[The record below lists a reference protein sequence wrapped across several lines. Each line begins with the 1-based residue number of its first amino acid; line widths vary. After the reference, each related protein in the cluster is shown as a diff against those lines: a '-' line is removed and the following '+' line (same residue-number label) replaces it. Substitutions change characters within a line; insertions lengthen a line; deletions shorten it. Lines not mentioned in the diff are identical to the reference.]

1 MGLLTPH
8 FWFTSVTQIS
18 PAFLRANGITWVAL
32 DKDNTLTPPN
42 VAQCSPQVLA
52 WLDDLKRS
60 GITPVLVS
68 NNKRERVQPV
78 AERLGVPFIWR
89 ACKPLASGIRR
100 AAKLLDRPLGEGA
113 VIGDQLYTDIGAANL
128 AGVKALLVDPLA
140 EDYESFI
147 VFKRRLEKRHH
158 QKNQHI
164 KQKTLSL
171 LK

>member
-1 MGLLTPH
+1 MALAFLLTKGGKKRNAAKRFVILH
-8 FWFTSVTQIS
+8 VDH
-18 PAFLRANGITWVAL
+18 ALRKESKEEYRFVRN
-32 DKDNTLTPPN
+32 
-42 VAQCSPQVLA
+42 LA
-52 WLDDLKRS
+52 K
-60 GITPVLVS
+60 
-68 NNKRERVQPV
+68 
-78 AERLGVPFIWR
+78 RLGVPFIWR